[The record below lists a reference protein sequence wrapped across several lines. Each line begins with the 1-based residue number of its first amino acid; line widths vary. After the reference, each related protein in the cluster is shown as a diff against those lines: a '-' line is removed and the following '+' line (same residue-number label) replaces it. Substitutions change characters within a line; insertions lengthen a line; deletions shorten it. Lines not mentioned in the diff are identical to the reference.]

1 MYPGVVFPL
10 KHVGLCNN
18 VPASGWAFGGKYMT
32 PSGVCV
38 IVQMEVD
45 SPGSGQ
51 WMVVVNKPSSGSLV
65 QHHANIS
72 VQFGDWVEV
81 SLATTALGFKASVN
95 SDTVVNSS
103 CTDCATYESGYVA
116 LTSGWH
122 WAKFDD
128 FNVSAE
134 RPPPPPPNSWI
145 QQLSIGGATR
155 RNDFTGPVGAAIQAT
170 ATVTAHSLGRYYGH
184 ENGNGQHHLRLY
196 QVSANKT
203 IADVVVN
210 GAGQVT
216 DSLGFIYQQLSPPV
230 VLQPG
235 EKYYFTSEEI
245 TGSSDYFFGQG
256 DDNPTAQTVE
266 QLQLV
271 DSVYYFQGAWDTIG
285 DSGSMYGPLNILLH

>member
-1 MYPGVVFPL
+1 M
-10 KHVGLCNN
+10 
-18 VPASGWAFGGKYMT
+18 
-32 PSGVCV
+32 
-38 IVQMEVD
+38 
-45 SPGSGQ
+45 
-51 WMVVVNKPSSGSLV
+51 
-65 QHHANIS
+65 
-72 VQFGDWVEV
+72 
-81 SLATTALGFKASVN
+81 
-95 SDTVVNSS
+95 
-103 CTDCATYESGYVA
+103 
-116 LTSGWH
+116 
-122 WAKFDD
+122 
-128 FNVSAE
+128 
-134 RPPPPPPNSWI
+134 
-145 QQLSIGGATR
+145 
-155 RNDFTGPVGAAIQAT
+155 GAAIQPT

-184 ENGNGQHHLRLY
+184 GNGNGQHHLRLY

-203 IADVVVN
+203 IADVAVN

-271 DSVYYFQGAWDTIG
+271 GSVYYFQGAWDTIG

>member
-145 QQLSIGGATR
+145 QQLS
-155 RNDFTGPVGAAIQAT
+155 
-170 ATVTAHSLGRYYGH
+170 
-184 ENGNGQHHLRLY
+184 
-196 QVSANKT
+196 VSAIEHT
-203 IADVVVN
+203 TRLCI
-210 GAGQVT
+210 T
-216 DSLGFIYQQLSPPV
+216 DHQYPYLPDHALIV
-230 VLQPG
+230 
-235 EKYYFTSEEI
+235 
-245 TGSSDYFFGQG
+245 
-256 DDNPTAQTVE
+256 
-266 QLQLV
+266 
-271 DSVYYFQGAWDTIG
+271 
-285 DSGSMYGPLNILLH
+285 